1 MNYEGMTQKEI
12 VMCVLERGDVIDHI
26 TAMYDYGICELPAR
40 ITELRAK
47 GIPILK
53 RNKSVFTRYN
63 VETTVA
69 EYYLDK

>member
-1 MNYEGMTQKEI
+1 MDYSGMTQKEI
-12 VMCVLERGDVIDHI
+12 VMCVLERGDILDRSI
-26 TAMYDYGICELPAR
+26 AMYDYGICELPAR

-69 EYYLDK
+69 EYYLEK